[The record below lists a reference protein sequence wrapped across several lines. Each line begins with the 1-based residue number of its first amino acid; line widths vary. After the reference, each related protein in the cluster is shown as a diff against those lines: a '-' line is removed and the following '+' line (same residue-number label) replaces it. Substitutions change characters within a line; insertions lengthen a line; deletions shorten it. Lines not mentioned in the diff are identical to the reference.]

1 MVIASDLLLGLTCFK
16 LYIPK
21 VKSLISSEKAEV
33 LLLRVSLPSQ
43 FHLQLSDLEFNEII
57 GSGN

>member
-1 MVIASDLLLGLTCFK
+1 MK

-21 VKSLISSEKAEV
+21 MKSFISAEKAEV